1 MIRYLDKVIRSLVLI
16 LPKMNG
22 YVKIKDGDEN
32 KSNNLMSFWKDNE
45 MVLEKYKTICTK
57 IEDLKIFI

>member
-32 KSNNLMSFWKDNE
+32 KNNNLMSFWKDNE
-45 MVLEKYKTICTK
+45 TVLEKYKSIYTK
-57 IEDLKIFI
+57 TEDLKRFI